1 MMFRFS
7 CDTLLCA
14 GRNYLWEEFPR
25 WSSSDHQEG
34 VMIDSKMDC
43 IVDKHMH
50 QIAAVATLTYM
61 MFVYTIECP
70 HQRLSGIFKDIQS
83 S

>member
-1 MMFRFS
+1 
-7 CDTLLCA
+7 
-14 GRNYLWEEFPR
+14 
-25 WSSSDHQEG
+25 
-34 VMIDSKMDC
+34 MIDSKMDC